1 MEKNIIPNLQNA
13 CRLMDYLARAEGGV
27 SLPHVSME
35 LSIPRTTTYRILKTL
50 EAENFV
56 REEGR
61 LFHLGPKLIHLGQ
74 VALGELDIRK
84 VAIPHLRGITEEVDE
99 TCHFAVPC
107 ENHSLILEVSLSSHP
122 LRAVSRPG
130 TMVDLH
136 CSATGKIFIAYL
148 HEAKLKH
155 LCESG
160 RFEARTRHTLTTYA
174 ALKREAESVR
184 ERGYSMDDE
193 EYHEG
198 VRCLAVPVFD
208 RSGKLVAS
216 IGLTAAKQRVPK
228 AKIEAIVDVLR
239 RRAMAVSEE
248 IG

>member
-13 CRLMDYLARAEGGV
+13 CRLLGFLGRTEGGV
-27 SLPHVSME
+27 PLATLSME

-50 EAENFV
+50 ELENFV

-61 LFHLGPKLIHLGQ
+61 LFFLGPKLIHLGQ
-74 VALGELDIRK
+74 VASGELDIRK
-84 VAIPHLRGITEEVDE
+84 VAMPHLRSLTDEVDE
-99 TCHFAVPC
+99 TCHLAVPC
-107 ENHSLILEVSLSSHP
+107 EDHSLIVEVSLSTHP
-122 LRAVSRPG
+122 LRAASRPG

-148 HEAKLKH
+148 LGSKLKS
-155 LCESG
+155 LAESG
-160 RFEARTRHTLTTYA
+160 RFQARTRHTLTTYT
-174 ALKREAESVR
+174 ALKDEAAVVR

-208 RSGKLVAS
+208 RSGKLVAA
-216 IGLTAAKQRVPK
+216 IGLTAAKQRLPK
-228 AKIEAIVDVLR
+228 VKVETIVEALR
-239 RRAMAVSEE
+239 RRAAAISEE
-248 IG
+248 MG